1 MAGTKGNRRIIY
13 TKNVIKES
21 LIELLQSKEI
31 HQITV
36 TNICKKADINRGTFY
51 AHYKDAFD
59 LLQSMEDELFN
70 QILEYLN
77 ETPAEDY
84 NDLLLVKVL
93 ELIAQNKDLCKILF
107 CKQRDGRII
116 DRILYIASKAKLE
129 QLFGNSNEFDKSYL
143 DYLIRYS
150 VGGILAIIQVW
161 LENDINESPREI
173 VKIINDINKMSPNYL
188 SKF

>member
-1 MAGTKGNRRIIY
+1 MPGIKGNRRTLY
-13 TKNVIKES
+13 TKKIIKES
-21 LIELLQSKEI
+21 LIELLQTNDI

-51 AHYKDAFD
+51 TYYKDAFD
-59 LLQSMEDELFN
+59 LLQSIEDELFD
-70 QILEYLN
+70 QILRYLN

-84 NDLLLVKVL
+84 TDSLLIKVL
-93 ELIAQNKDLCKILF
+93 ELIAENKDLCKILL

-116 DRILYIASKAKLE
+116 DRILYIASKANLE
-129 QLFGNSNEFDKSYL
+129 PLFDKSNEFDESHF

-161 LENDINESPREI
+161 LENNLKESPREI
-173 VKIINDINKMSPNYL
+173 VKIINNINKLNYNT
-188 SKF
+188 FN